1 MIKKYILTLL
11 VLFLFPISA
20 VLAITASSGENVFV
34 GGVPVEGNAFL
45 TGNSVTIDNE
55 VKGDAFAFGE
65 KIYVNG
71 KIDGDLI
78 CAAKEVIVN
87 GEVNGNIRCAF
98 QTLKVNGKIERSVLG
113 LGEDMAIEK
122 NGSVGRDLMFAGESA
137 DVDGVVNG
145 SLDVASSVLNING
158 NVKQNINFYSEE
170 KDSKTTGL
178 FVNSGSSINGNVNY
192 NAFGEIKGT
201 STNSILGTTN
211 KYTPK
216 VEDKDI
222 KSDILSQVGFI
233 VALILTTL
241 AIVVIGGKSVE
252 SIAKKMTGSIWK
264 AVGIGAISFFA
275 LPIIGIALMISGFGA
290 FLGIVC
296 FLIWLTILLLAL
308 FFAGISLGE
317 LLIRKIGK
325 KEKSKFILNSLIG
338 VLIGYVLIII
348 PILGFILFFFGL
360 WWGMGGVI
368 LSFAENRKEELE

>member
-20 VLAITASSGENVFV
+20 VLAMTASSGENVFV
-34 GGVPVEGNAFL
+34 GGMPIEGNAFL

-98 QTLKVNGKIERSVLG
+98 QTLKVNGKVERSVLG

-145 SLDVASSVLNING
+145 SMDVASSVLNING
-158 NVKQNINFYSEE
+158 NVKQNVNFYSEE

-201 STNSILGTTN
+201 GSGSILGATN

-216 VEDKDI
+216 IENKDI

-241 AIVVIGGKSVE
+241 AIVIIGGKSVE
-252 SIAKKMTGSIWK
+252 NIEKKMTGSIWK

-275 LPIIGIALMISGFGA
+275 LPIIGIALMVSGFGA

-360 WWGMGGVI
+360 WWGIGGVI
-368 LSFAENRKEELE
+368 LAFAKKRKEISE